1 VSARGPEAPGPAAPR
16 VRCPWAGSDPLY
28 RAYHDEEWG
37 TPSRDERHL
46 FEMLLLEG
54 AQAGLAWITILRKRE
69 AFRKAFDDFNPEK
82 MARYRPA
89 KLERLMND
97 AGIVRNRLKIEASV
111 SNAQA
116 YLAIPDFSAY
126 LWNFMDGK
134 PLQNRLRS
142 MKDVPAMTPLAEEIS
157 KDMKKRGFRF
167 VGPTIVYAFMQACGL
182 VNDHMIDCHRH
193 EAVKKLAR

>member
-1 VSARGPEAPGPAAPR
+1 MSPALLEDGIC
-16 VRCPWAGSDPLY
+16 RCSWCGTDPIY
-28 RAYHDEEWG
+28 VAYHDTEWG
-37 TPSRDERHL
+37 VPEYDSRAL
-46 FEMLLLEG
+46 FEKLQLDG
-54 AQAGLAWITILRKRE
+54 FQAGLSWITILRKRE
-69 AFRKAFDDFNPEK
+69 AFRKAFDDFDPVK
-82 MARYRPA
+82 MARYKPP

-111 SNAQA
+111 GNAQA
-116 YLAIPDFSAY
+116 YLAMPDFSAY

-134 PLQNRLRS
+134 PQQNKLRS
-142 MKDVPAMTPLAEEIS
+142 MKEVPALTPLAEKIS
-157 KDMKKRGFRF
+157 KDMKRRGFRF

>member
-1 VSARGPEAPGPAAPR
+1 MSPVVHEDGKC
-16 VRCPWAGSDPLY
+16 RCTWCGTDPDY
-28 RAYHDEEWG
+28 VAYHDTEWG
-37 TPSRDERHL
+37 VPEYDSRAL
-46 FEMLLLEG
+46 FEKLQLDG
-54 AQAGLAWITILRKRE
+54 FQAGLSWITILRKRE

-111 SNAQA
+111 SNARA

-142 MKDVPAMTPLAEEIS
+142 MKDVPAMTPLAEKIS
-157 KDMKKRGFRF
+157 KDMKRRRFRF

-182 VNDHMIDCHRH
+182 VNDHMTDCHRH
-193 EAVKKLAR
+193 EAVKKLAC

>member
-1 VSARGPEAPGPAAPR
+1 VSPALHEDGIC
-16 VRCPWAGSDPLY
+16 RCTWCGTDPIY
-28 RAYHDEEWG
+28 VAYHDTEWG
-37 TPSRDERHL
+37 VPEYDSRAL
-46 FEMLLLEG
+46 FEKLQLDG
-54 AQAGLAWITILRKRE
+54 FQAGLSWITILRKRE
-69 AFRKAFDDFNPEK
+69 AFRKAFDDFDPVK
-82 MARYRPA
+82 MARYRPV

-116 YLAIPDFSAY
+116 YLAMPDFSAY

-134 PLQNRLRS
+134 PLQNKSRS
-142 MKDVPAMTPLAEEIS
+142 MKDVPAMTPLAEKIS

-193 EAVKKLAR
+193 DAVKKLAR